1 MNIDHISEQKEIID
15 FVKDIKDL
23 TDQQKNPTRDGM
35 ENVILNI
42 KNKYKIETEVFERS
56 TAVATNGIMTD
67 IKNISNDVTIENA
80 KERKWYPCQFS
91 FAAVPATS
99 VPMRF
104 ISSWRKARTSSSST
118 TSRPAIAGR

>member
-1 MNIDHISEQKEIID
+1 MNIDNISEQKEIID

-35 ENVILNI
+35 EKVILNI

-67 IKNISNDVTIENA
+67 IKNISNDVLYNRLA
-80 KERKWYPCQFS
+80 AYKEII
-91 FAAVPATS
+91 VL
-99 VPMRF
+99 RF
-104 ISSWRKARTSSSST
+104 VEKH
-118 TSRPAIAGR
+118 GNEMFNNLVKEYKLEV